1 MVKAKMAL
9 FGQIWAQRQ
18 THNGAQSCTIPPNR
32 AQPGPDHRRQS
43 MPYRPQ
49 DLGNAIP
56 VVQSPLWGEG
66 AAPSLVLQ
74 ELSAGVPPPGEL
86 HGIEQAF
93 RALRH
98 RNFRL
103 FAAGQ
108 IVSLVGTWMQTVAQA
123 WLVYR
128 LTHSELLL
136 GTACIHVPTSE
147 TI

>member
-1 MVKAKMAL
+1 MPVP
-9 FGQIWAQRQ
+9 
-18 THNGAQSCTIPPNR
+18 T
-32 AQPGPDHRRQS
+32 PGR
-43 MPYRPQ
+43 
-49 DLGNAIP
+49 
-56 VVQSPLWGEG
+56 EG

-74 ELSAGVPPPGEL
+74 ELSAGVPPAGEL
-86 HGIEQAF
+86 HGIHQAF

-136 GTACIHVPTSE
+136 GTAWFCTQIPVFAI
-147 TI
+147 TIPNASGGRPAR